1 MAKSRPTNSADPVPL
16 VIGVTPAFERVA
28 KKLHSSDK
36 KVVDAAVKHIAENPF
51 AGDEKKGDLAGV
63 FVYKFKLNKQET
75 LLAYR
80 LEPDKLK
87 PTDATLLAIGP
98 HENFYD
104 ALKR

>member
-1 MAKSRPTNSADPVPL
+1 MARLRPTNSADPVAL
-16 VIGVTPAFERVA
+16 AIGQTPAFERVA
-28 KKLHSSDK
+28 KKLHPSDK
-36 KVVDAAVKHIAENPF
+36 KIVDDAVKHIANNPL
-51 AGDEKKGDLAGV
+51 AGEEKKGDLAGV

-80 LEPDKLK
+80 LEPDKLR
-87 PTDATLLAIGP
+87 PTGATLLAIGP

>member
-1 MAKSRPTNSADPVPL
+1 MAKSRLINSADLVPL
-16 VIGVTPAFERVA
+16 AIGQTPAFERVA
-28 KKLHSSDK
+28 KKLHASDK
-36 KVVDAAVKHIAENPF
+36 KIVDEAVKHIAKNPF
-51 AGDEKKGDLAGV
+51 AGEEKKGDLASV

-80 LEPDKLK
+80 LEPDKIK
-87 PTDATLLAIGP
+87 PTSATLLAIGP

>member
-1 MAKSRPTNSADPVPL
+1 MAKSRPTHSADPVPL
-16 VIGVTPAFERVA
+16 AIGQTPSFDRVV
-28 KKLHSSDK
+28 KKLHATDK
-36 KVVDAAVKHIAENPF
+36 KVVDAAVKHIAASPF
-51 AGDEKKGDLAGV
+51 AGEEKKGDLAGV

-80 LEPDKLK
+80 LGPDKFK

-104 ALKR
+104 PLKR